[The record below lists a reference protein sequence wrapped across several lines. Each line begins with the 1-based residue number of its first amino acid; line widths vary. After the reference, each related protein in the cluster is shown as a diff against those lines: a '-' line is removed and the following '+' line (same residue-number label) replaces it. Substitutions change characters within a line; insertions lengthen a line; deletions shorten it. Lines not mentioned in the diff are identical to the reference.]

1 MRNGDQKEG
10 MRRGLKSNHLYSCQ
24 SKLDHFDEKHATEG
38 PISSCKSTPTE
49 EKISDA
55 LNGPL
60 SPPLIDATEPC

>member
-1 MRNGDQKEG
+1 MP
-10 MRRGLKSNHLYSCQ
+10 Y

-60 SPPLIDATEPC
+60 SPPPLIDATEPC